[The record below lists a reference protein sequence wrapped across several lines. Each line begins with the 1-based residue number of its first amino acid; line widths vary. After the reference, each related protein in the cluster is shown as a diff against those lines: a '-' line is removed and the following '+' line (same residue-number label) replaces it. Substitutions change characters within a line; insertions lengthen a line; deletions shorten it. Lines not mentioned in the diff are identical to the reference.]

1 MMPHFAHVLEAAGPN
16 EPMGTDGGGTGGWP
30 SNAGWIKLIAG
41 KIGIFV
47 FSFFWNVDVDDDDD
61 ASMSFLIDV
70 KCSIC
75 DVT

>member
-1 MMPHFAHVLEAAGPN
+1 MPHFAHVLEAAGPN

-47 FSFFWNVDVDDDDD
+47 FSFF
-61 ASMSFLIDV
+61 
-70 KCSIC
+70 
-75 DVT
+75 